1 MASGMMMSASMGLLI
16 QGNLSSSEMS
26 PSILLTIA
34 GAGAGWI
41 FIIIAKQA
49 TDGISVESSLGF
61 GSGADAKK
69 MLLVV
74 FVMVRFVLVEL

>member
-1 MASGMMMSASMGLLI
+1 
-16 QGNLSSSEMS
+16 
-26 PSILLTIA
+26 
-34 GAGAGWI
+34 
-41 FIIIAKQA
+41 
-49 TDGISVESSLGF
+49 LGF